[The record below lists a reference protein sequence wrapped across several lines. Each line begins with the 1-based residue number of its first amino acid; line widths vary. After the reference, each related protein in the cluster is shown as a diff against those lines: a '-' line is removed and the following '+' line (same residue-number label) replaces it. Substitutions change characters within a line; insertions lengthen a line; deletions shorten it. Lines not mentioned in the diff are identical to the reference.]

1 MDYFLIIVLG
11 ILVLSVWN
19 SSRDAIARMRDTINR
34 LESELGFLR
43 SQLAALVRANA
54 KPAEEV
60 RQAPVASAEAAP
72 QADAPAA
79 TQAAHSVPPPIAA
92 FTPAPQAAE
101 PVRLPVQTPMPS
113 AAKPQSAHPQA
124 AEPMKAPAA
133 PTAERPV
140 PAPTLPTPPPPTP
153 STVPQ
158 FAAATTPEPH
168 TPQAKPAESPKPA
181 QPAPAPPVHAAA
193 AFQASPA
200 AHANE
205 PAPPPAPA
213 FSLEQTLGANWLNK
227 IGIAILVI
235 GLAFFLAYKLQTW
248 GPGGKVLCGF
258 AVSVALLGGGV
269 WLERKPTYRIFARGG
284 IGGGWALAYF
294 TTFAMYHLQAAR
306 IVDSLPV
313 DLLLMMLV
321 AAGMVGHSLR
331 YKSQTVTALAFMLGF
346 ATLLTSHV
354 EEPNQTVA
362 FSLAA
367 SAILAIALVVVTTI
381 RHWAVLEFCGLIA
394 VYVSHFVWLTKVLP
408 DNHGDFAEFWPS
420 TALILLYWLIFR
432 LAYVLRTPLDKREEN
447 LSSVSAIVNSGGVL
461 GLLKFQSA
469 HPEWAFWALVALGA
483 FEMGLAWWAKEKR
496 RQAFVVLST
505 ISVVLL
511 VSSVPFRFHGVSWPV
526 LWLVQAQVLAIAG
539 LRLGEPVFRRLGLL
553 TGVITGGVLA
563 LHDVMPLAIERVM
576 AGDTSRHWS
585 LTVGLALA
593 AILYWTHAEVY
604 PRRWPQIAA
613 NALESLALKLSSW
626 LALGAAATC
635 LWVVLP
641 QRWLALGW
649 IALFLVLVFAGH
661 RWRAIHPL
669 LQGDVLALCAA
680 ALLVFD
686 HVLPLAYFRLSNAD
700 LGHHPVDTTV
710 LAFAALAYWL
720 RGEMF
725 PRVLPHLD
733 APDSS
738 AKTLQAW
745 QAFILPC
752 ASWLGLGAATAAL
765 WVWMPDQ
772 WLPLAWIALCLLL
785 VILGHRFNAA
795 MPPLEGDILA
805 LLSAGVL
812 AFHHIMPLVWLRFEQ
827 ADSLRHPAL
836 TVLLSLAA
844 LAFWSRAE
852 VLPRFL
858 PKLNAVPSWDPA
870 AWEAVMLPLASCIG
884 TASAAAALWVVLPAA
899 WVAVGWLVLVLLL
912 GFAADW
918 IADRALALQAD
929 ALAIASL
936 LGLAGWD
943 LWHSDWN
950 HRTPLM
956 IAVALLYC
964 GMRRKTVAGVRNYV
978 PAAYS
983 WAATAFLPLLAID
996 IFKPLWVAP
1005 ILVALALAL
1014 FETGRFTRKGFL
1026 RWQGYALFAVA
1037 IWKLGPD
1044 DLWFAVSKASGRF
1057 SGHFNL
1063 INSCLLE
1070 VLILAAGGY
1079 WLYERTRTTD
1089 RCLPREHV
1097 VAIIA
1102 DLVGTISI
1110 ALWFVDQFPL
1120 YWTPVE
1126 NGAAWVTAIWAAMA
1140 TVLIALAWIMRRRTF
1155 LVQAIALAVV
1165 AVLRG
1170 LLFDLFA
1177 ESHGDFWHGTLF
1189 HLSVA
1194 ALVLLAALP
1203 FAFKMRGPEFW
1214 AGGSISLPEPFV
1226 AILNKSEQW
1235 FFFAP
1240 FGLMVVALAVKLSSG
1255 HITIAWSLLGLGTF
1269 LFALVIGERS
1279 FRLAGLG
1286 LLLVSVAKILLMDV
1300 WALAPP
1306 DRYVTLIVLGTALL
1320 AVSFL
1325 YTRFSEKI
1333 RKFL

>member
-11 ILVLSVWN
+11 IVVVSVWN
-19 SSRDAIARMRDTINR
+19 SSRDAIARMRDAIDR
-34 LESELGFLR
+34 LERELDFLR
-43 SQLAALVRANA
+43 SQLAGLVRANA
-54 KPAEEV
+54 KPTEEIL
-60 RQAPVASAEAAP
+60 QGSAPGGRAEAAP
-72 QADAPAA
+72 KAPATAA
-79 TQAAHSVPPPIAA
+79 TQAAHSVTPPIAA
-92 FTPAPQAAE
+92 FTPVPMPKPVE
-101 PVRLPVQTPMPS
+101 PVVPTGQAPVP
-113 AAKPQSAHPQA
+113 
-124 AEPMKAPAA
+124 PAA
-133 PTAERPV
+133 SPQPAEKAAQPAQSPV
-140 PAPTLPTPPPPTP
+140 SAPTLPTQAPATP

-158 FAAATTPEPH
+158 APAAK
-168 TPQAKPAESPKPA
+168 TPQPHAPQSLGESPKPV
-181 QPAPAPPVHAAA
+181 QPTAAPPVQATA
-193 AFQASPA
+193 AFQATPA
-200 AHANE
+200 VQANE
-205 PAPPPAPA
+205 PAQPPAPP

-258 AVSVALLGGGV
+258 AVSIALLGGGI

-313 DLLLMMLV
+313 DLALMMLV

-354 EEPNQTVA
+354 EEPNQTVI

-381 RHWAVLEFCGLIA
+381 RHWAVLELCGLIA

-408 DNHGDFAEFWPS
+408 DNHADFAEFWPS

-526 LWLVQAQVLAIAG
+526 LWLVQAQVLAVAG

-585 LTVGLALA
+585 LTAGLALA

-604 PRRWPQIAA
+604 PRRWPEIAA

-641 QRWLALGW
+641 ERWLALGW
-649 IALFLVLVFAGH
+649 ITLFLVLVFAGH

-669 LQGDVLALCAA
+669 LEGDVLALAAA

-686 HVLPLAYFRLSNAD
+686 HVLPLAYFRISNAD
-700 LGHHPVDTTV
+700 LGHHSVDTVV

-720 RGEMF
+720 RGEVF
-725 PRVLPHLD
+725 PRVLPQLD
-733 APDSS
+733 DPGSP
-738 AKTLQAW
+738 AKTLQGW
-745 QAFILPC
+745 HAFILPC
-752 ASWLGLGAATAAL
+752 ASWMGLGAATAAL

-772 WLPLAWIALCLLL
+772 WLPLGWIVLSLAL
-785 VILGHRFNAA
+785 VILGHRYKAA
-795 MPPLEGDILA
+795 TPPLEGDILA

-812 AFHHIMPLVWLRFEQ
+812 AFHHVLPLVFLRFGS
-827 ADSLRHPAL
+827 ADPDRHPVVTA
-836 TVLLSLAA
+836 VLGFAA

-852 VLPRFL
+852 LLPRLL

-884 TASAAAALWVVLPAA
+884 TASAAAALWVALPAA
-899 WVAVGWLVLVLLL
+899 WVAVGWLTLVLLL

-918 IADRALALQAD
+918 IASRALALQAD
-929 ALAIASL
+929 ALAVASL
-936 LGLAGWD
+936 LWLNGWD
-943 LWHSDWN
+943 VWKPDWQ
-950 HRTPLM
+950 HRTPLL
-956 IAVALLYC
+956 IAMALLYC
-964 GMRRKTVAGVRNYV
+964 GMRRKTVVGTRNYV
-978 PAAYS
+978 QAAYS
-983 WAATAFLPLLAID
+983 WAATAFLPLVVFD
-996 IFKPLWVAP
+996 IFKEPWCAP
-1005 ILVALALAL
+1005 VLAALALAL
-1014 FETGRFTRKGFL
+1014 FEIGRFVPKSFL
-1026 RWQGYALFAVA
+1026 RWQGYSLIAIALTAYVSEDLPYSVA
-1037 IWKLGPD
+1037 GL
-1044 DLWFAVSKASGRF
+1044 AVSSTATDF
-1057 SGHFNL
+1057 SWV
-1063 INSCLLE
+1063 SSRLLE
-1070 VLILAAGGY
+1070 VIILLAGGY
-1079 WLYERTRTTD
+1079 WLYERTRNPEPCSRLEHAVGLAADAAGTL
-1089 RCLPREHV
+1089 CLMV
-1097 VAIIA
+1097 
-1102 DLVGTISI
+1102 
-1110 ALWFVDQFPL
+1110 WFSVRFPF
-1120 YWTPVE
+1120 YVSGGE
-1126 NGAAWVTAIWAAMA
+1126 AWITAIWAEMA
-1140 TVLIALAWIMRRRTF
+1140 AVLMALAWGMRRRTF
-1155 LVQAIALAVV
+1155 LVQAVALVIV

-1170 LLFDLFA
+1170 LLLDLFA
-1177 ESHGDFWHGTLF
+1177 QSHGDFWHGTLF
-1189 HLSVA
+1189 HISVA
-1194 ALVLLAALP
+1194 ALVLVAALP
-1203 FAFKMRGPEFW
+1203 FAFKVRGPEFW
-1214 AGGSISLPEPFV
+1214 AGASFGLPEPFV
-1226 AILNKSEQW
+1226 AMLSKPEQW

-1240 FGLMVVALAVKLSSG
+1240 FVLMMVALAVKLSSS

-1269 LFALVIGERS
+1269 LFALVVGERS

>member
-11 ILVLSVWN
+11 IVIISVWN
-19 SSRDAIARMRDTINR
+19 SGRNANERMRDAIDR
-34 LESELGFLR
+34 LERELDFLR
-43 SQLAALVRANA
+43 SQLAGLARANA
-54 KPAEEV
+54 KSSE
-60 RQAPVASAEAAP
+60 SAP
-72 QADAPAA
+72 QATAQLASEEAVPKVTTPAA
-79 TQAAHSVPPPIAA
+79 TQAAHGVTAPIAVFTPVAAPKPVEPVASTPAQPVAGPLPSVPVQASVAPPAPRPDAAPTRPAEPPKPLQPIAA
-92 FTPAPQAAE
+92 QA
-101 PVRLPVQTPMPS
+101 
-113 AAKPQSAHPQA
+113 
-124 AEPMKAPAA
+124 
-133 PTAERPV
+133 
-140 PAPTLPTPPPPTP
+140 
-153 STVPQ
+153 
-158 FAAATTPEPH
+158 
-168 TPQAKPAESPKPA
+168 
-181 QPAPAPPVHAAA
+181 VHAAA
-193 AFQASPA
+193 AFQPA
-200 AHANE
+200 GAAAAKE
-205 PAPPPAPA
+205 PAQSATQL

-258 AVSVALLGGGV
+258 AVSLALLGGGA

-306 IVDSLPV
+306 IVDSLPF
-313 DLLLMMLV
+313 DLVLMMLV

-331 YKSQTVTALAFMLGF
+331 YRSQTVTALAFLLGF

-354 EEPNQTVA
+354 EEPNQTVV

-381 RHWAVLEFCGLIA
+381 RHWAVLELCGLIA

-408 DNHGDFAEFWPS
+408 YNHGDFAEFWPS

-447 LSSVSAIVNSGGVL
+447 LSSVSAILNSGGVL

-469 HPEWAFWALVALGA
+469 HPEWAFWALVTLGI

-576 AGDTSRHWS
+576 AGDSNRHWS
-585 LTVGLALA
+585 LTAGLALA
-593 AILYWTHAEVY
+593 AILYWTHAEIY
-604 PRRWPQIAA
+604 PRRWPETAA
-613 NALESLALKLSSW
+613 NPLESLALKLSSW

-641 QRWLALGW
+641 ERWLAVGW
-649 IALFLVLVFAGH
+649 LVLSLILVSAGY
-661 RWRAIHPL
+661 RFRASLPL
-669 LQGDVLALCAA
+669 VEGDVLALGAA
-680 ALLVFD
+680 MLLAFD
-686 HVLPLAYFRLSNAD
+686 HVLPLAYFRLGNAD
-700 LGHHPVDTTV
+700 LGHHLTDTTV

-720 RGEMF
+720 RGEVY
-725 PRVLPHLD
+725 PRVLPALD
-733 APDSS
+733 PSGS
-738 AKTLQAW
+738 PPRTLQGW

-752 ASWLGLGAATAAL
+752 TSWLGLGSATAAL
-765 WVWMPDQ
+765 WAWMPDQ
-772 WLPLAWIALCLLL
+772 WLPLAWVALSL
-785 VILGHRFNAA
+785 VLVCLGHRFKAA

-812 AFHHIMPLVWLRFEQ
+812 AFHHVLPLAFLRSAN
-827 ADSLRHPAL
+827 ADPSSHPAL
-836 TVLLSLAA
+836 TAVLSIAA

-852 VLPRFL
+852 LLPRFL
-858 PKLNAVPSWDPA
+858 PKLNAIPSWNPA
-870 AWEAVMLPLASCIG
+870 AWEAVMLPVASWIG
-884 TASAAAALWVVLPAA
+884 TAAAAAAMWVALPSA
-899 WVAVGWLVLVLLL
+899 WIAVGWLGLVLVL

-918 IADRALALQAD
+918 IASGSLAFQAD
-929 ALAIASL
+929 ALAVVSL
-936 LGLAGWD
+936 LGLSSWN
-943 LWHSDWN
+943 LWHSDWS
-950 HRTPLM
+950 HRTPLL

-983 WAATAFLPLLAID
+983 WAATAFLPLLVID

-1005 ILVALALAL
+1005 ILVTLALAL
-1014 FETGRFTRKGFL
+1014 FETGRFARKSFL

-1037 IWKLGPD
+1037 VSRLSTDNLLSTGANPSRH
-1044 DLWFAVSKASGRF
+1044 FADHF
-1057 SGHFNL
+1057 SL
-1063 INSCLLE
+1063 VDSCLLE
-1070 VLILAAGGY
+1070 VLILATGGY
-1079 WLYERTRTTD
+1079 WLYERTRNSD
-1089 RCLPREHV
+1089 RCSRRDQVIGL
-1097 VAIIA
+1097 IA
-1102 DLVGTISI
+1102 DLLGTLSI
-1110 ALWFVDQFPL
+1110 VLWFAIQFPS
-1120 YWTPVE
+1120 YWVPVP
-1126 NGAAWVTAIWAAMA
+1126 NGAQWVIAIWAAMA
-1140 TVLIALAWIMRRRTF
+1140 TALMTLAWVMRRHTF
-1155 LVQAIALAVV
+1155 VVQAIALAMA

-1170 LLFDLFA
+1170 LLSDLLA
-1177 ESHGDFWHGTLF
+1177 DSHGDFWHGILY

-1203 FAFKMRGPEFW
+1203 FAFKVRGPEFW
-1214 AGGSISLPEPFV
+1214 AGASIRLPEPFV
-1226 AILNKSEQW
+1226 AVLSKPEQW

-1240 FGLMVVALAVKLSSG
+1240 FGLMVVALALKLSSG

-1269 LFALVIGERS
+1269 LFALVVGERS

-1333 RKFL
+1333 RKYL